1 MSRYVHSIEIDR
13 IVLSGIELK
22 QDRAERIR
30 TMVEIELQRM
40 LEREGLSES
49 LVGKEVS
56 RLEMP
61 EIYLTKP
68 YDEEEIVS
76 CLAMSIYRALI
87 SIR

>member
-1 MSRYVHSIEIDR
+1 MSQYVNSIEINR

>member
-30 TMVEIELQRM
+30 TIVEIELQRM

>member
-1 MSRYVHSIEIDR
+1 MHSIEIDR

>member
-68 YDEEEIVS
+68 YDEEEIAS

>member
-1 MSRYVHSIEIDR
+1 MSQYVNSIEINR

-30 TMVEIELQRM
+30 TIVEIELQRM

>member
-1 MSRYVHSIEIDR
+1 MSRYVNSIEIDR